1 MKEFFKGVA
10 SDFSHW
16 NTKMLCRAG
25 VIAALYVVL
34 TCALGPI
41 IPYGPFQIRP
51 AEAMTI
57 LPLFFPEA
65 VPALY
70 IGCMLANLISAYGVY
85 DIFLGSL
92 ASLLAAILTYFTGKL
107 IRNNIAKVIVGGIF
121 PVIVNAFIVP
131 AVWILAGS
139 SDVVYWVEFGIMCA
153 NQALWVYVLGIPLF
167 IAVLKLRER
176 GVSVFTSPVHAAA
189 SAQGKTASQPV
200 SLPSEDEQKNK

>member
-34 TCALGPI
+34 TCSLGPI

-51 AEAMTI
+51 AEAMTV

-65 VPALY
+65 IPALY

-92 ASLLAAILTYFTGKL
+92 ASLLAAILTYLTGK
-107 IRNNIAKVIVGGIF
+107 IIKNNVAKVIVGGIF

-139 SDVVYWVEFGIMCA
+139 TDVVYWVEFGIMCA

-167 IAVLKLRER
+167 FAVLKLRQK
-176 GVSVFTSPVHAAA
+176 GVKVFTSPVHAAA
-189 SAQGKTASQPV
+189 SAHGSA
-200 SLPSEDEQKNK
+200 PSAQSVEQEEQREEK

>member
-1 MKEFFKGVA
+1 
-10 SDFSHW
+10 
-16 NTKMLCRAG
+16 
-25 VIAALYVVL
+25 
-34 TCALGPI
+34 
-41 IPYGPFQIRP
+41 
-51 AEAMTI
+51 MTI

-70 IGCMLANLISAYGVY
+70 IGCMLANLISAYSVY

-200 SLPSEDEQKNK
+200 SLPSEDEQENK